1 MVLIPL
7 EVRSSRGCKQTR
19 RTVSDFYERQGLSF
33 ISERQLSCEE
43 GRTDPIG
50 SSRVNMWRRWR
61 TAARRFPSVVQ

>member
-1 MVLIPL
+1 MELIPL
-7 EVRSSRGCKQTR
+7 EAGSSRGCKQTR

-50 SSRVNMWRRWR
+50 SSRVNM
-61 TAARRFPSVVQ
+61 